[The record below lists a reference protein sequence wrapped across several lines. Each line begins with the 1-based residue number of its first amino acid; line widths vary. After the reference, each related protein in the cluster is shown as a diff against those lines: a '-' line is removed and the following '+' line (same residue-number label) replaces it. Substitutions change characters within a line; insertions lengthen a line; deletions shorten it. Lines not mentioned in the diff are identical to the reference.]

1 MGKTAI
7 PSVFPAEGTY
17 ELSTLHV
24 NLSCA
29 ASHAVIHYTID
40 GTEPT
45 ADSPIYHREAGLI
58 PVKHTDGA
66 ESITIRAFA
75 QADGLQ
81 PSDTVAFT
89 YRFACRP
96 KGVFRHSL
104 LREPS
109 DTAAGLIRIEDFDL
123 DRMYLIIGQKRAALI
138 DAGWDYDGD
147 LPALCHALTG
157 GLPVDLLIAHGHPD
171 HVAQA
176 GKFIEYGC
184 KVYAPYADKSM
195 KQLDCGLDFTHIEDL
210 KDGMRFDLGGTVLQ
224 IYATPGHTPGSVVIL
239 DENTGDL
246 FASDS
251 FGSNRREIPDSAW
264 LQLSGYSLESCL
276 RSLEAFLDAAGNK
289 CKRIFTGHN
298 AEMMDA
304 QQYLSTLRKA
314 MHNAVDNGAACLFPS
329 LRSAAESFGSGSI
342 AVEGDWRHD
351 PIWAAANLQFLYDI
365 DTQQDPPRYAPG
377 FDPTIKTIL

>member
-1 MGKTAI
+1 
-7 PSVFPAEGTY
+7 
-17 ELSTLHV
+17 
-24 NLSCA
+24 
-29 ASHAVIHYTID
+29 
-40 GTEPT
+40 
-45 ADSPIYHREAGLI
+45 
-58 PVKHTDGA
+58 
-66 ESITIRAFA
+66 
-75 QADGLQ
+75 
-81 PSDTVAFT
+81 
-89 YRFACRP
+89 
-96 KGVFRHSL
+96 
-104 LREPS
+104 
-109 DTAAGLIRIEDFDL
+109 
-123 DRMYLIIGQKRAALI
+123 
-138 DAGWDYDGD
+138 
-147 LPALCHALTG
+147 
-157 GLPVDLLIAHGHPD
+157 
-171 HVAQA
+171 
-176 GKFIEYGC
+176 
-184 KVYAPYADKSM
+184 
-195 KQLDCGLDFTHIEDL
+195 
-210 KDGMRFDLGGTVLQ
+210 MRFDLGGTVLQ
-224 IYATPGHTPGSVVIL
+224 IYATPGHTPGSVVVL

-314 MHNAVDNGAACLFPS
+314 MHNAVDNGAACLSPS

-377 FDPTIKTIL
+377 FDPKIKTIL

>member
-1 MGKTAI
+1 
-7 PSVFPAEGTY
+7 
-17 ELSTLHV
+17 
-24 NLSCA
+24 
-29 ASHAVIHYTID
+29 
-40 GTEPT
+40 
-45 ADSPIYHREAGLI
+45 
-58 PVKHTDGA
+58 
-66 ESITIRAFA
+66 
-75 QADGLQ
+75 
-81 PSDTVAFT
+81 
-89 YRFACRP
+89 
-96 KGVFRHSL
+96 
-104 LREPS
+104 
-109 DTAAGLIRIEDFDL
+109 
-123 DRMYLIIGQKRAALI
+123 
-138 DAGWDYDGD
+138 
-147 LPALCHALTG
+147 
-157 GLPVDLLIAHGHPD
+157 
-171 HVAQA
+171 
-176 GKFIEYGC
+176 
-184 KVYAPYADKSM
+184 M

-210 KDGMRFDLGGTVLQ
+210 KDGMHFDLGGTVLQ

-239 DENTGDL
+239 DGNTGDL

-351 PIWAAANLQFLYDI
+351 PIWAAANLQFLYDT

-377 FDPTIKTIL
+377 FDPTIKTVL

>member
-1 MGKTAI
+1 M
-7 PSVFPAEGTY
+7 
-17 ELSTLHV
+17 L
-24 NLSCA
+24 
-29 ASHAVIHYTID
+29 
-40 GTEPT
+40 
-45 ADSPIYHREAGLI
+45 
-58 PVKHTDGA
+58 
-66 ESITIRAFA
+66 
-75 QADGLQ
+75 
-81 PSDTVAFT
+81 
-89 YRFACRP
+89 
-96 KGVFRHSL
+96 
-104 LREPS
+104 
-109 DTAAGLIRIEDFDL
+109 
-123 DRMYLIIGQKRAALI
+123 
-138 DAGWDYDGD
+138 
-147 LPALCHALTG
+147 
-157 GLPVDLLIAHGHPD
+157 
-171 HVAQA
+171 
-176 GKFIEYGC
+176 
-184 KVYAPYADKSM
+184 PYADKSM
-195 KQLDCGLDFTHIEDL
+195 SNWTADWIFTHIEDL

-351 PIWAAANLQFLYDI
+351 PIWAAANLQFLYDT

-377 FDPTIKTIL
+377 FDPTIKTVL

>member
-1 MGKTAI
+1 
-7 PSVFPAEGTY
+7 
-17 ELSTLHV
+17 
-24 NLSCA
+24 
-29 ASHAVIHYTID
+29 
-40 GTEPT
+40 
-45 ADSPIYHREAGLI
+45 
-58 PVKHTDGA
+58 
-66 ESITIRAFA
+66 
-75 QADGLQ
+75 
-81 PSDTVAFT
+81 
-89 YRFACRP
+89 
-96 KGVFRHSL
+96 
-104 LREPS
+104 
-109 DTAAGLIRIEDFDL
+109 
-123 DRMYLIIGQKRAALI
+123 
-138 DAGWDYDGD
+138 
-147 LPALCHALTG
+147 
-157 GLPVDLLIAHGHPD
+157 
-171 HVAQA
+171 
-176 GKFIEYGC
+176 
-184 KVYAPYADKSM
+184 M

-377 FDPTIKTIL
+377 FDPTIKTVL

>member
-1 MGKTAI
+1 MNNFYFKI
-7 PSVFPAEGTY
+7 
-17 ELSTLHV
+17 LSNFLGSLH
-24 NLSCA
+24 
-29 ASHAVIHYTID
+29 
-40 GTEPT
+40 
-45 ADSPIYHREAGLI
+45 
-58 PVKHTDGA
+58 
-66 ESITIRAFA
+66 
-75 QADGLQ
+75 
-81 PSDTVAFT
+81 
-89 YRFACRP
+89 
-96 KGVFRHSL
+96 
-104 LREPS
+104 
-109 DTAAGLIRIEDFDL
+109 
-123 DRMYLIIGQKRAALI
+123 
-138 DAGWDYDGD
+138 
-147 LPALCHALTG
+147 
-157 GLPVDLLIAHGHPD
+157 
-171 HVAQA
+171 
-176 GKFIEYGC
+176 
-184 KVYAPYADKSM
+184 
-195 KQLDCGLDFTHIEDL
+195 
-210 KDGMRFDLGGTVLQ
+210 FDLGGTVLQ

-351 PIWAAANLQFLYDI
+351 PIWAAANLQFLYDT

-377 FDPTIKTIL
+377 FDPTIKTVL